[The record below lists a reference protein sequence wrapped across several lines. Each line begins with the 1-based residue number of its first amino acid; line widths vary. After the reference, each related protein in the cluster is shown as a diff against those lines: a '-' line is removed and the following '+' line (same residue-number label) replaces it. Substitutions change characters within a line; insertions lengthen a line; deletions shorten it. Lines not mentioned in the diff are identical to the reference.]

1 MMIVM
6 EINAKTFGQNL
17 ENARVRAGMTQP
29 DLLKRLEAL
38 GFTLSQPALSH
49 YEKGRRFPD
58 PPMMAAMA
66 QILEVSLDHLMGL
79 TEITSP
85 VTELLED
92 LANASGEGKINKI
105 IKQLPKDKQE
115 QVITFAEYLLAQE
128 QKSKSNHEL
137 EEWITATEV
146 LMRRYGATGE
156 NSFMALLAAERPDL
170 AAALGFSSKKKSVQ
184 DR

>member
-1 MMIVM
+1 IVM

-115 QVITFAEYLLAQE
+115 QVITFAEYL
-128 QKSKSNHEL
+128 
-137 EEWITATEV
+137 
-146 LMRRYGATGE
+146 
-156 NSFMALLAAERPDL
+156 
-170 AAALGFSSKKKSVQ
+170 
-184 DR
+184 